1 MNVMSEN
8 IKIIERVRKHYVD
21 KLGREVGALSAY
33 ARDLGV
39 DPRLVHW
46 WKNNDRPIPGY
57 HGLATERATGGKVT
71 EAEII
76 LNEVQFRA
84 KRKQERSERWR
95 AGKAA

>member
-1 MNVMSEN
+1 MQRMSTNTE
-8 IKIIERVRKHYVD
+8 IIERVRQHYAE

-33 ARDLGV
+33 ARDIGV

-57 HGLATERATGGKVT
+57 HGEATEKATGGKVT
-71 EAEII
+71 AAEVI
-76 LNEVQFRA
+76 LNEVMHRQARVQG
-84 KRKQERSERWR
+84 RRERWR

>member
-1 MNVMSEN
+1 MKVMSEN
-8 IKIIERVRKHYVD
+8 IKIIERVRRHYAD

-57 HGLATERATGGKVT
+57 HGEATERATGGKVT